1 MVTLSKRDIINLLE
15 IVDPFLMID
24 KLEFENNGLSGVG
37 EKTISKDEWFYKCHF
52 LNDPVMPGMLQTEA
66 MLQTIISIFCAT
78 NELKAKDCLIN
89 KVSSSF
95 QTYIR
100 SSIRSLVNQI
110 KKSGVFLAKAVL
122 LFSEQKISE
131 GSFRF
136 IIPKKFQIKKRKTSH
151 SRH

>member
-1 MVTLSKRDIINLLE
+1 MLTLSKKDIINLLE

-37 EKTISKDEWFYKCHF
+37 KKTISKDEWFYKCHF
-52 LNDPVMPGMLQTEA
+52 LNDPVMPGTLQTEA
-66 MLQTIISIFCAT
+66 MLQTIVSIFCAT

-95 QTYIR
+95 FKPISGQGNIQITCK
-100 SSIRSLVNQI
+100 SNQE
-110 KKSGVFLAKAVL
+110 KSGVFLANAVL

-136 IIPKKFQIKKRKTSH
+136 IIPKKFKIKK
-151 SRH
+151 